1 MKNGK
6 SAAERIELGKYI
18 VADPKIC
25 HGKPTF
31 KGTRIFVRDVLADVE
46 QGFSWDFIIERW
58 GRQKLSKPAIAEA
71 VRLARTA
78 LLNENGHL
86 VAATLAHAA

>member
-1 MKNGK
+1 MKHRQQ
-6 SAAERIELGKYI
+6 SVARIELGKYI

-46 QGFSWDFIIERW
+46 QGLSWDYIIERW
-58 GRQKLSKPAIAEA
+58 GKGKLSRPAIAEA
-71 VRLARTA
+71 A
-78 LLNENGHL
+78 LTYCNKSLHSISG
-86 VAATLAHAA
+86 